1 MGKHGLEFPQNLY
14 KDIGAYNSDDTGIGV
29 AEILVCLSEKEK
41 EAILK
46 RYKHRLTYHQ
56 IGKEAGVGTEG
67 ARVIVHRGLKK
78 LSIEYDRAVADQCPI
93 YRLRKESYSIEMLR
107 LSARAIH
114 ILKRNGVETFGKL
127 LEIPDEEIMGARNCG
142 KQTFRE
148 ITAARDAVKKR
159 EIQELIGMKFL

>member
-1 MGKHGLEFPQNLY
+1 MGKNGLKFPQNLY

-29 AEILVCLSEKEK
+29 EEILACLSEREK

-46 RYKHRLTYHQ
+46 RYKHRLTYRQ
-56 IGKEAGVGTEG
+56 IGKEEGVGTAG

-78 LSIEYDRAVADQCPI
+78 LSIEYDRAVADQYP

-107 LSARAIH
+107 LSTRAIH
-114 ILKRNGVETFGKL
+114 VLKRNGVETFGKL
-127 LEIPDEEIMGARNCG
+127 LEIPDEEIMKARNCG
-142 KQTFRE
+142 EQTFCE
-148 ITAARDAVKKR
+148 IKAARDAVKKH